1 MKTALSAIQSLFK
14 TAIKQPTSP
23 LYGVKEVFFGDPITI
38 PEASLPALTIQPIS
52 TDFVQRGSRYDQ
64 KNHTIEIRLVYN
76 QKQYFGKNL
85 SSAKTVTGAFWVS
98 DEITFTVANHGLSV
112 GSSVVVSGCSP
123 DRFDGTF
130 AVKAVSDSNTFVV
143 SKSANPGTYVSGGSL
158 QTATNDKVFAIEDAI
173 AKVEDS
179 DVDHG
184 TEEFTVCGTIQ
195 KNPSLPYVD
204 AGGIERNAAEL
215 AKVRSV
221 NYSFSENR
229 GFPTFEVVTTIE
241 VTAIGDR

>member
-1 MKTALSAIQSLFK
+1 MKNAISAIQSLFK
-14 TAIKQPTSP
+14 TAIKNESSP

-38 PEASLPALTIQPIS
+38 PESSLPALAIQPIS

-64 KNHTIEIRLVYN
+64 KNHTIEIRLIYN

-85 SSAKTVTGAFWVS
+85 SSAKTVTGASWNAGDLS
-98 DEITFTVANHGLSV
+98 FTVANHGLSV
-112 GSSVVVSGCSP
+112 GSAAVVSGCSP

-130 AVKAVSDSNTFVV
+130 TVKAVPDSNTFVV
-143 SKSANPGTYVSGGSL
+143 SKSSNPGTYVSGGSL
-158 QTATNDKVFAIEDAI
+158 QVATNDKVFAIEDAI

-179 DVDHG
+179 NVDHE
-184 TEEFTVCGTIQ
+184 TAELTVCGTIQ

-215 AKVRSV
+215 SKVQSV

-229 GFPTFEVVTTIE
+229 GFPTFEVVTTVQVI
-241 VTAIGDR
+241 AIGDR